1 MYDKQTGIWKLA
13 PAYDLTF
20 STTAYNEHTTSVN
33 YNGRNPGKK
42 ELLEIALQ
50 NGIPAGKA
58 AEIIDQIRD
67 FVQSDLNEYVNNI

>member
-1 MYDKQTGIWKLA
+1 VWKLA

-42 ELLEIALQ
+42 ELLEIASE
-50 NGIPAGKA
+50 NGILKAKA
-58 AEIIDQIRD
+58 AEIIDQIHD
-67 FVQSDLNEYVNNI
+67 FVKADLNEYVNDL